1 MAQHTSVRLE
11 TPCEFI
17 NVTPLNPL
25 ISKCQIKVCYVSDEP
40 NRNKSI
46 ITKDVARDMANSL
59 PGSPIVGYFNEA
71 KGDFE
76 EHNRVIDISNGKFT
90 IKDKTRPYGFVDLG
104 AKVWF
109 QKFLDDGTTEREY
122 LMTEGYIWTG
132 QYPEA
137 QRIIDEGNNQSMEL
151 DEDLIDAFWTKD
163 SKGKPQFFIINEAI
177 ISKLCVLGEDC
188 EPCFE
193 GSNITAPQ
201 ITFSFEDGFKE
212 QLFSMMNEIKKV
224 LNEGGAPTVF
234 TRYAVEIGDS
244 LWSSIYSYLEH
255 TYPRANDE
263 GYVYDSIY
271 RIEGIYEEGSQK
283 FAILQNRSNS
293 KYFRMNFSLDDTTG
307 FAASAE
313 LVEVTKTYVP
323 AAQPQFA
330 LEDVEAFELEYA
342 KKKKKAE
349 EEDEEDKKPE
359 DGDDDSKK
367 PEDDESKKS
376 GEEDDED
383 DSDDDDADD
392 DEDKKKKKKKTK
404 FAKSEEDDDE
414 DKCPKCGK
422 PKSECE
428 CEDEDDDDDEKG
440 KKSKYN
446 LDEIQEYVELSQKYS
461 ALETDYNNLK
471 SEMEK
476 LVEFKKSIEKKDKE
490 AMIAS
495 FYMLSDE
502 EKKDVVDNIDTY
514 SLEDIEAKLSIICVR
529 NKVNFN
535 LDEDNKE
542 TTKPTTFSLDGSLG
556 DDNVP
561 AWVKSLRNV
570 AKSMN

>member
-1 MAQHTSVRLE
+1 MQHTSIRLE

-25 ISKCQIKVCYVSDEP
+25 ISKCQIKVCWVGDEP

-46 ITKDVARDMANSL
+46 ITKDVARDMANTL

-76 EHNRVIDISNGKFT
+76 EHNRVIDISNGKFA
-90 IKDKTRPYGFVDLG
+90 IKDTTRPYGFVDLG

-109 QKFLDDGTTEREY
+109 QKFLDDGETEREY
-122 LMTEGYIWTG
+122 LMTEGYLWTG

-137 QRIIDEGNNQSMEL
+137 QRIIDQGNNQSMEL
-151 DEDLIDAFWTKD
+151 DDKLIDAFWTKD
-163 SKGKPQFFIINEAI
+163 GKGKPQFFIINEAI
-177 ISKLCVLGEDC
+177 ISKLCVLGDDC

-244 LWSSIYSYLEH
+244 LWSSIYSYLEN

-283 FAILQNRSNS
+283 FAILQNRSNN

-323 AAQPQFA
+323 AAEPQFA
-330 LEDVEAFELEYA
+330 LADVEAFELEYA
-342 KKKKKAE
+342 KKKKGEE
-349 EEDEEDKKPE
+349 EEDEDKKKKPE
-359 DGDDDSKK
+359 DGDDDESKK
-367 PEDDESKKS
+367 PEDKKS

-383 DSDDDDADD
+383 DSSDDDDADD
-392 DEDKKKKKKKTK
+392 DDEEKKKKKKTK
-404 FAKSEEDDDE
+404 FKKDEEDDDE

-422 PKSECE
+422 PKSECT
-428 CEDEDDDDDEKG
+428 CEDEDDDDNKG

-446 LDEIQEYVELSQKYS
+446 LDEIEEYVELSQKYS
-461 ALETDYNNLK
+461 ALESDYNAMK
-471 SEMEK
+471 AEMAT

-502 EKKDVVDNIDTY
+502 EKKDVIDNIDTY